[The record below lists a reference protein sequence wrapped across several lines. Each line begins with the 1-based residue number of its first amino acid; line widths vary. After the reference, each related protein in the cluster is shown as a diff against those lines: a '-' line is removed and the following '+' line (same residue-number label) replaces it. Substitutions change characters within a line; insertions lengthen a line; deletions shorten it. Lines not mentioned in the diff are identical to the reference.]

1 MRGFPPCFC
10 KFLENLLLERLIFSV
25 RNADLLGPLITYKGT
40 PQGSILSP
48 LLFTLY
54 LRNIEQFLHKD
65 TRILQYAD
73 DLVLF
78 STNANLS
85 QARNSLFISLNSV
98 HEYLRLRGLDLAP
111 QKS

>member
-1 MRGFPPCFC
+1 MQI
-10 KFLENLLLERLIFSV
+10 FLALSSRIKV
-25 RNADLLGPLITYKGT
+25 T
-40 PQGSILSP
+40 PQGSILSS
-48 LLFTLY
+48 LLFNLY

-85 QARNSLFISLNSV
+85 
-98 HEYLRLRGLDLAP
+98 
-111 QKS
+111 